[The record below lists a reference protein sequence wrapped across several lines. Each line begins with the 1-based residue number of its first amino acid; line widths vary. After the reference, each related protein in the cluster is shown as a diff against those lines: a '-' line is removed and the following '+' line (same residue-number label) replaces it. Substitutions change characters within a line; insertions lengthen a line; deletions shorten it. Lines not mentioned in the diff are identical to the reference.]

1 MQNAVIIALLAI
13 LAFTLWYNRTP
24 KADFS
29 EESTPIAD
37 QLDVDFG
44 VLENMSLSELAEYIK
59 KRM

>member
-1 MQNAVIIALLAI
+1 MQNAVIIALLAV
-13 LAFTLWYNRTP
+13 LAFTLWFNRTP
-24 KADFS
+24 KSDFR

-44 VLENMSLSELAEYIK
+44 VLEKMTLPELAEYIK